1 MNEITEINASK
12 REVSLNLKQTR
23 NEGKIPAIIYG
34 ENKDPIL
41 ITVDTKTIKK
51 QIQQPGFFSRQFELK
66 IGNDNHRV
74 LPKDLQLHPVKETIV
89 HLDFLRVGE
98 NTKVTVSVPVRF
110 INENSCEGLKQG
122 GVINIVRHDI
132 EVKSPVNKIPEAF
145 EVNLDGLQIG
155 DSIHVSSIDIDK
167 EVKLLVS
174 DRDFTIATI
183 APPTVMKVEEP
194 VKDTTEETETS
205 DQDSETS
212 KESTNEKEEASPATT
227 DTEKKDS

>member
-1 MNEITEINASK
+1 MNEIIEINASK
-12 REVSLNLKQTR
+12 RDVSLNAKQTR
-23 NEGKIPAIIYG
+23 NEGKVPAIIYG

-51 QIQQPGFFSRQFELK
+51 QIQQQGFFSRQFELK
-66 IGNDNHRV
+66 IGTDSYRV

-122 GVINIVRHDI
+122 GVINVVRHDI

-145 EVNLDGLQIG
+145 EIDLDGLQIG
-155 DSIHVSSIDIDK
+155 DSIHVSSINIDK
-167 EVKLLVS
+167 EVKLLVA

-183 APPTVMKVEEP
+183 APPTVIAVEEET
-194 VKDTTEETETS
+194 VETET
-205 DQDSETS
+205 D
-212 KESTNEKEEASPATT
+212 EKEAESEESSTE
-227 DTEKKDS
+227 DKKEESEKKE

>member
-1 MNEITEINASK
+1 MNEIIEINASK
-12 REVSLNLKQTR
+12 REVSLNLNQTR
-23 NEGKIPAIIYG
+23 NEGKVPAIIYG

-183 APPTVMKVEEP
+183 APPTVIPVEEEK
-194 VKDTTEETETS
+194 VETETDEKDAEAENS
-205 DQDSETS
+205 LTED
-212 KESTNEKEEASPATT
+212 KKEES
-227 DTEKKDS
+227 EKKE

>member
-1 MNEITEINASK
+1 MNEIIEINASK

-132 EVKSPVNKIPEAF
+132 EVRSPVNKIPEAF

-183 APPTVMKVEEP
+183 APPTVIPVEEEK
-194 VKDTTEETETS
+194 VETETDEKDAEAENS
-205 DQDSETS
+205 LTED
-212 KESTNEKEEASPATT
+212 KKEES
-227 DTEKKDS
+227 EKKE

>member
-1 MNEITEINASK
+1 MNEIIEINASK

-23 NEGKIPAIIYG
+23 YEGKVPAIIYG

-183 APPTVMKVEEP
+183 APPTVIPVEEEK
-194 VKDTTEETETS
+194 VETET
-205 DQDSETS
+205 D
-212 KESTNEKEEASPATT
+212 EKEAEAEDSSTEDKKEEP
-227 DTEKKDS
+227 EKKE

>member
-1 MNEITEINASK
+1 MNEIIEINASK

-23 NEGKIPAIIYG
+23 NNGKVPAIIYG

-51 QIQQPGFFSRQFELK
+51 QIKQPGFFSRQFELK
-66 IGNDNHRV
+66 IGSDNHRV

-122 GVINIVRHDI
+122 GVINIVRYDI

-183 APPTVMKVEEP
+183 APPTVIPVEEEK
-194 VKDTTEETETS
+194 VETETDEKDAEAENS
-205 DQDSETS
+205 LTED
-212 KESTNEKEEASPATT
+212 KKEES
-227 DTEKKDS
+227 EKKE

>member
-1 MNEITEINASK
+1 MNEIIEINASK

-51 QIQQPGFFSRQFELK
+51 QIKQPGFFSRQFELK

-122 GVINIVRHDI
+122 GVINIVRYDI

-183 APPTVMKVEEP
+183 APPTVIPVEEEK
-194 VKDTTEETETS
+194 VETETDEKDAEAENS
-205 DQDSETS
+205 LTED
-212 KESTNEKEEASPATT
+212 KKEES
-227 DTEKKDS
+227 EKKE